1 MGHGRPRHCRE
12 VLCCC
17 HGVVASQYQDYLK
30 RRDVPIGVV
39 AVGTPAGMDEFE
51 HGDKP
56 LARGAPVRT
65 KVEPDHHPASEYGL
79 IWYQGVPRRV
89 AMHVVH

>member
-1 MGHGRPRHCRE
+1 M
-12 VLCCC
+12 
-17 HGVVASQYQDYLK
+17 ASRYQDYLK

-39 AVGTPAGMDEFE
+39 AVGAPARMEEFE

-65 KVEPDHHPASEYGL
+65 KVEPDHCLASEYGL
-79 IWYQGVPRRV
+79 SWYQGVPRRV
-89 AMHVVH
+89 AMHGVH

>member
-1 MGHGRPRHCRE
+1 MA
-12 VLCCC
+12 L
-17 HGVVASQYQDYLK
+17 QYQDYLK

-39 AVGTPAGMDEFE
+39 AVGAPAGKEEFE

-65 KVEPDHHPASEYGL
+65 KVEPDHFLASEYGL
-79 IWYQGVPRRV
+79 SWYQGVPQKV